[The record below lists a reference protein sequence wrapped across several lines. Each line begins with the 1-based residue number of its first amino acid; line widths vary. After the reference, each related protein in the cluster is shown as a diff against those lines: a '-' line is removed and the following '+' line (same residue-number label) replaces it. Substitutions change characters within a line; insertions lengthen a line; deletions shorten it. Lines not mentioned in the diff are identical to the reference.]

1 MGKSPKL
8 AIARWLVEQH
18 RLFLFPMRFVDGRK
32 VPAIKGWPEKATQ
45 DIAQLE
51 KWFGPGEFNIAV
63 ATGASGLIVIDTD
76 QKGVDGDAN
85 LRALAGAH
93 VADLDSTFT
102 VESPTGSRHYYF
114 RGDLVRNSVGLL
126 APAVDIR
133 SRGGYVVA
141 PGSVSDKGA
150 YRVIR
155 NLPIAS
161 IPQWLVD
168 LIAQAYTKAAEKV
181 ELTAAVELDTDTIQA
196 SALQYL
202 STAAPAIEGEGG
214 NDRTY
219 KVACRLRELGVSE
232 DVALDLLDIYSD
244 WNARCVPPWD
254 RDELA
259 EGPIRNAYNYGQNSP
274 GSAAID
280 LEFDEIPD
288 DVVIGPDEPEEKPAN
303 RFAAAAISIGDECE
317 VMSDPL
323 IDGLFDRGTLV
334 LVTGPQKTGKTFN
347 VLDICA
353 HIATGRAWCDR
364 DVAKGVTIH
373 FLGEGGGGVR
383 RRLKALRQVKDI
395 PIDAPMYVVP
405 VAVDL
410 FKSVADTKGIIEY
423 AKALAGQHGL
433 PVQAI
438 VFDTLARTMAG
449 GDENTVKDMNVVVRH
464 VDRIR
469 AATGAAVFVVTHTGW
484 GDKSRSRGSTA
495 LPGAID
501 GELLLGDGQIMFQN
515 FREYEEPEPIFYSLK
530 SVDLGTDAKGKPVK
544 SAIVEYG
551 GAPAKSKRTSI
562 PDSAQG
568 ALDILNDLGGISVL
582 RKDWKEACC
591 KDVSKVSGADDM
603 KSRQTAFRR
612 ALEVLLRAELIEI
625 IGNRVSATAAA
636 ADLAAPFP
644 DEPIET

>member
-8 AIARWLVEQH
+8 AFARRLAEKH
-18 RLFLFPMRFVDGRK
+18 RLYLFPMRFVDGRK
-32 VPAIKGWPEKATQ
+32 VPAIKGWPDKATV
-45 DIAQLE
+45 DPEQLE
-51 KWFGPGEFNIAV
+51 KWFGSGGFNPAV

-76 QKGVDGDAN
+76 QKGIDGDAN
-85 LRALAGAH
+85 FRALAGPH
-93 VADLDSTFT
+93 VADLDNTFV

-126 APAVDIR
+126 APAVDVR

-141 PGSVSDKGA
+141 PGAASDKGF
-150 YRVIR
+150 YRIIKDQ
-155 NLPIAS
+155 PIAD
-161 IPQWLVD
+161 IPQWLVAA
-168 LIAQAYTKAAEKV
+168 IAKAYTQAEKV
-181 ELTAAVELDTDTIQA
+181 ELTTEVDLDTPANQA

-202 STAAPAIEGEGG
+202 STAALAIEGEGG
-214 NDRTY
+214 NDQTY
-219 KVACRLRELGVSE
+219 KVACRLKDLGISQ
-232 DVALDLLDIYSD
+232 DLALDLMDLYSD

-259 EGPIRNAYNYGQNSP
+259 EVIDHAYSYGENSP
-274 GSAAID
+274 GSASME
-280 LEFDEIPD
+280 LEFGDLDLSVWNVE
-288 DVVIGPDEPEEKPAN
+288 EPEGEEKPSN
-303 RFAAAAISIGDECE
+303 RFAAAAISIGDEHE
-317 VMSDPL
+317 VISDPL

-334 LVTGPQKTGKTFN
+334 LITGPQKTGKTFN

-353 HIATGRAWCDR
+353 HIATGRPWCER
-364 DVAKGVTIH
+364 DVAKGITIH

-395 PIDAPMYVVP
+395 PLDAPMYVVP
-405 VAVDL
+405 VTVDL

-423 AKALAGQHGL
+423 ALALAAKHGL

-501 GELLLGDGQIMFQN
+501 GELLLGEGQIMFQN
-515 FREYEEPEPIFYSLK
+515 FREYEEPAPIFYSLK
-530 SVDLGTDAKGKPVK
+530 SVDLGTDAKGKPVS
-544 SAIVEYG
+544 SAVVEYG
-551 GAPAKSKRTSI
+551 GPPPQDRRGIRLTA
-562 PDSAQG
+562 SARG
-568 ALDILNDLGGISVL
+568 ALDILNDLGGYRVEEQAW
-582 RKDWKEACC
+582 RKACY
-591 KDVSKVSGADDM
+591 DTPSKVSASDKRD
-603 KSRQTAFRR
+603 SRVTAFNR
-612 ALEVLLRAELIEI
+612 AYKDLLAAELVTVE
-625 IGNRVSATAAA
+625 GDRVTAAGA
-636 ADLAAPFP
+636 ADNIG
-644 DEPIET
+644 EPIET